1 MSNKYNI
8 LSGAATMLVDDSDI
22 GFTRDGIGI
31 TKGLESRAI
40 EADQQDTP
48 LFQVIQGQS
57 LQISTNLLEITLEN
71 IKFAWSESA
80 NITDNKLVIG
90 KKTSTPP
97 EHHVKIYGKR
107 MDGNYVIIDIPKAT
121 VSAPGEGRFV
131 KNGEFLLPVT
141 LQALYDT
148 EIDGLATVSI
158 SSTI

>member
-1 MSNKYNI
+1 MPNKYNI
-8 LSGAATMLVDDSDI
+8 VSGSATFLLDGSDI

-31 TKGLESRAI
+31 TKGLETRAI

-48 LFQVIQGQS
+48 LFQVVQGQS

-71 IKFAWSESA
+71 IKFAWSEAGEIS
-80 NITDNKLVIG
+80 NNQLVVG

-97 EHHVKIYGKR
+97 EHEVKIYGKR
-107 MDGNYVIIDIPKAT
+107 MDGKYVIIEIPKAT

-141 LQALYDT
+141 IQALYDT
-148 EIDGLATVSI
+148 GIDGLATVKIADSV
-158 SSTI
+158 